1 MRNRPVVARLVGK
14 KRARRAT
21 IRANVLAPRAAD
33 NVWHVVVK
41 FCGADTGG
49 CPPIVFARRRPIFVV
64 QRRRLASGAY
74 RRSNPRASVGAP
86 VLGREPSARMR
97 VDVGGSARDR
107 PAASHLL
114 RGDDA
119 SLVDRSTGASRR
131 RRWSPRSA
139 ASTCARVTVAL
150 ACLYAI
156 HAAWAGAAWFASR
169 ARFAA
174 HYLDDVGDWTDLV
187 ERPGVREAIRGLVR
201 SGALSGV
208 GRQTIERIHLTT
220 LGGDAAAAALAG
232 VDAARFP
239 VVQTL
244 GVDVSQSGEAS
255 WLYGR
260 FKRLLAER
268 TAEVSSAGATP
279 RGRDRTRGSGGA
291 SGRLTAE
298 EVLGFAPLVVD
309 VGANDGFL
317 SSNSYN
323 LVRWGWSSVLV
334 EPNPEM
340 LDLARAAQKPLLALV
355 SDPAQTACYVNA
367 GMAGVKTPE
376 KTRLRLGGDVVDME
390 SSLLLDD
397 ARRGSSDAREDRLAK
412 LRATGTGSEPRS
424 GGAARTVEVDVL
436 PAAEVARRCEIP
448 KRFAALSVDAEGVGD
463 RVLRE
468 WLEGGFRPQW
478 ILYEDMHN
486 AEPFRTTRQW
496 VEALGWRYAGKIG
509 WNRVFERI
517 D

>member
-1 MRNRPVVARLVGK
+1 MV
-14 KRARRAT
+14 RRTRFAT
-21 IRANVLAPRAAD
+21 PAL
-33 NVWHVVVK
+33 
-41 FCGADTGG
+41 
-49 CPPIVFARRRPIFVV
+49 
-64 QRRRLASGAY
+64 
-74 RRSNPRASVGAP
+74 NPRASGA
-86 VLGREPSARMR
+86 LLRGREPSAHMR
-97 VDVGGSARDR
+97 GAVGGSARDR
-107 PAASHLL
+107 PAPAHHL
-114 RGDDA
+114 RGEDA

-139 ASTCARVTVAL
+139 ASTCARVSVAL

-156 HAAWAGAAWFASR
+156 HAAFAGAAWFASR

-187 ERPGVREAIRGLVR
+187 ERPGMRETVRSLVR
-201 SGALSGV
+201 SGALPGV
-208 GRQTIERIHLTT
+208 GRQTIERVHLTT
-220 LGGDAAAAALAG
+220 LGGGDDTAALGG

-268 TAEVSSAGATP
+268 AAEAFSAGP
-279 RGRDRTRGSGGA
+279 SRDGRDRGVFRGRDKG

-298 EVLGFAPLVVD
+298 KVLGFSPLVVD

-340 LDLARAAQKPLLALV
+340 LRLARAAQNPLLALV

-367 GMAGVKTPE
+367 GMAGVKAPE

-390 SSLLLDD
+390 SSLALDD
-397 ARRGSSDAREDRLAK
+397 ARRGPSDAREARLAR
-412 LRATGTGSEPRS
+412 LHATGTGSATGS
-424 GGAARTVEVDVL
+424 GGDARTVEVDVL
-436 PAAEVARRCEIP
+436 PAAEVARRCDIP

-486 AEPFRTTRQW
+486 AEPFRTTRRW

-509 WNRVFERI
+509 WNRVFEWI
-517 D
+517 DR